1 MSSVILLEDNLALA
15 AALKVVFREC
25 AFNTFY
31 CRDYAHFLKLDFAGV
46 RAIVTNMR
54 IEGGDGLQVLEY
66 CKQFLPNIPVILYS
80 AHPHGN
86 EIAKE
91 FGFAA
96 FVDKVDR
103 VEHLLE
109 TITRLIH
116 RRDGT
121 AAHAVKV

>member
-1 MSSVILLEDNLALA
+1 MSSVILLEDNVALG
-15 AALKVVFREC
+15 AALRVVFREST
-25 AFNTFY
+25 FRVFY
-31 CRDYAHFLKLDFAGV
+31 CSDYAHFLNLDFAGV
-46 RAIVTNMR
+46 RVVVTNMR
-54 IEGGDGLQVLEY
+54 IGGGDGLQVVDY
-66 CKQFLPNIPVILYS
+66 CKQFLPNTPVILYS

-96 FVDKVDR
+96 FVDKVDP